1 MKIIHV
7 TRRNFALTGILLVLA
22 VVSSLLLGGCF
33 QREDNVAAPLHA
45 ATDAD
50 RAAFLTAYGWEIDT
64 KAIETLDLV
73 LPLDLA
79 KEWAEYTAIQDAQ
92 GLPFAQYG
100 GQAVRRYT
108 YAVTNY
114 PGSPQGV
121 QVNLYQCG
129 EDIIGGD
136 VMILGENGGQYGL
149 ERPKE

>member
-1 MKIIHV
+1 MKIIHM
-7 TRRNFALTGILLVLA
+7 TRRSFVLTGILLALA
-22 VVSSLLLGGCF
+22 VISTLLLGGCF
-33 QREDNVAAPLHA
+33 PREDTAPAPLHA

-73 LPLDLA
+73 LPSNLT
-79 KEWAEYTAIQDAQ
+79 EQWSEYTAIQDAQ

-108 YAVTNY
+108 YAITNY
-114 PGSPQGV
+114 PGSPQGA

-136 VMILGENGGQYGL
+136 VMVLGENGGQYGL
-149 ERPKE
+149 ERGKE

>member
-1 MKIIHV
+1 M
-7 TRRNFALTGILLVLA
+7 
-22 VVSSLLLGGCF
+22 LGGCF
-33 QREDNVAAPLHA
+33 QKAPESDTQTV

-108 YAVTNY
+108 YAITNY
-114 PGSPQGV
+114 PNSPQGA

-129 EDIIGGD
+129 DLIIGADII
-136 VMILGENGGQYGL
+136 VTGEGGGQYGIV
-149 ERPKE
+149 KK